1 MVVAAD
7 ASEQVQVRQRTL
19 DLNEELATANERL
32 RVSVAELEQ
41 KVADRTNALVT
52 TLGQLEKRRQK
63 VMLAL
68 ASE

>member
-52 TLGQLEKRRQK
+52 TLGPLEKRRQK